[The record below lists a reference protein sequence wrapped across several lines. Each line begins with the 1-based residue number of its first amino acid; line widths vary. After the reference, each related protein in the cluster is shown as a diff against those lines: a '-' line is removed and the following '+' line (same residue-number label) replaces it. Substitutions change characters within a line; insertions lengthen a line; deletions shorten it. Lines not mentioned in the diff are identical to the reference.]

1 MSLPCDVSL
10 PNPGAWVATA
20 APYSFDFNSFQA
32 RLPARPIS
40 RNKATGPTAGMTCPE
55 NRTHSYLTCASGKR
69 PNGTFGVRH
78 VPQETAYCL
87 SAEPWFN
94 GVFRDCMK
102 GGPNGMNA
110 VAYGCRKKR
119 AAHS

>member
-1 MSLPCDVSL
+1 M
-10 PNPGAWVATA
+10 
-20 APYSFDFNSFQA
+20 
-32 RLPARPIS
+32 
-40 RNKATGPTAGMTCPE
+40 
-55 NRTHSYLTCASGKR
+55 
-69 PNGTFGVRH
+69 RH

-102 GGPNGMNA
+102 GGSNGMNA

>member
-1 MSLPCDVSL
+1 MLP
-10 PNPGAWVATA
+10 
-20 APYSFDFNSFQA
+20 Y
-32 RLPARPIS
+32 
-40 RNKATGPTAGMTCPE
+40 
-55 NRTHSYLTCASGKR
+55 
-69 PNGTFGVRH
+69 

-87 SAEPWFN
+87 SVEPWFS

-119 AAHS
+119 GTHG